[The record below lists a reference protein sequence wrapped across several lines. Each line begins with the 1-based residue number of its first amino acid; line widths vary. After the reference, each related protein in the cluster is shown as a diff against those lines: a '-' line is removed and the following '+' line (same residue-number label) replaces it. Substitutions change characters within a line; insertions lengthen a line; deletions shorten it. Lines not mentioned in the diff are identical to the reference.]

1 MTYKA
6 IGQSVLEYANPRSL
20 IIGESNWKR
29 LRVVQNYALKIAT
42 GCHKMTHTDH
52 VHTECKMIPIKKH
65 CELITDQFL
74 LSNYRPG
81 HPGNRLINNPSPKR
95 RIKPSVIY
103 QRDKV
108 SDMLPV
114 NDDKMWK
121 VGLKTLH
128 TRAVGRAISSY
139 SNNRVLGGK
148 LPKIHK
154 SERELSRKESA
165 IMSQLRSG
173 FSILQVHCGRHCS

>member
-1 MTYKA
+1 MA
-6 IGQSVLEYANPRSL
+6 
-20 IIGESNWKR
+20 
-29 LRVVQNYALKIAT
+29 
-42 GCHKMTHTDH
+42 HTDH
-52 VHTECKMIPIKKH
+52 VHTECKMIPIKNH

-81 HPGNRLINNPSPKR
+81 HPGNRLINNPSPKS
-95 RIKPSVIY
+95 RIKPFVIY

-128 TRAVGRAISSY
+128 TRAVGKAKSSY
-139 SNNRVLGGK
+139 SNNKVL
-148 LPKIHK
+148 
-154 SERELSRKESA
+154 RE
-165 IMSQLRSG
+165 
-173 FSILQVHCGRHCS
+173 